1 MTPLQVFDLYETERD
16 YEESVFGDYAHVKS
30 LNVASFIVFLDIYLK
45 KVKAAYT
52 GKWESELPPWLVA
65 CREYEQDGTA
75 PVKAYEEIIKIMA
88 LAGAALEAY
97 TQIDVSKWRE
107 NMEADSLKWKQE
119 E

>member
-1 MTPLQVFDLYETERD
+1 MTPLQIFDLYEKERD
-16 YEESVFGDYAHVKS
+16 YEERVFGDYAHVKS
-30 LNVASFIVFLDIYLK
+30 LNLASFIVFLDIYLK

-65 CREYEQDGTA
+65 CREHEQDGNA

-88 LAGAALEAY
+88 LAGATLEAY

-107 NMEADSLKWKQE
+107 DLEVEMQKWK
-119 E
+119 